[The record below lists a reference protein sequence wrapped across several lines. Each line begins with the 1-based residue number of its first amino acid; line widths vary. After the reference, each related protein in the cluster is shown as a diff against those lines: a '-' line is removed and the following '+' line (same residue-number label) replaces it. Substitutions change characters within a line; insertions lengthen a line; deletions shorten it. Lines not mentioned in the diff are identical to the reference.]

1 MMWLLVGLA
10 WLVIALVVALIVGAV
25 IATYNN
31 EDD

>member
-1 MMWLLVGLA
+1 MWLLMGLA

-25 IATYNN
+25 IATFNN